1 MRLLFY
7 NNDTCSLLYSQYIY
21 ASISKLFFE
30 CHNSTNLRA
39 LREATASIT
48 SHVQSL
54 TPSLHLDDRRVIYGG
69 QRVSNQ
75 LKRRAKSRLRPAICE
90 RRPGRLF
97 RIEGVVSYGLLAP
110 ILRAITDITLSRRA
124 PECYRSTSTP
134 VPIRLLTSTSS
145 RRTPLAV
152 EPYCAP
158 PWLISPLG
166 CMGHVIKHAHS
177 RDAHVRFPSIR
188 RL

>member
-1 MRLLFY
+1 MLF
-7 NNDTCSLLYSQYIY
+7 
-21 ASISKLFFE
+21 SIQLCLDIKIFFSDIRR
-30 CHNSTNLRA
+30 NRVNLQV
-39 LREATASIT
+39 LREARASIT

-54 TPSLHLDDRRVIYGG
+54 TPLDDRRVIYGG

-75 LKRRAKSRLRPAICE
+75 LERRAKSRLRPAICE

-134 VPIRLLTSTSS
+134 IPVPIRPLTSASS
-145 RRTPLAV
+145 RRLRRTPSSTV
-152 EPYCAP
+152 EPCCAP
-158 PWLISPLG
+158 PWLISSRLHD
-166 CMGHVIKHAHS
+166 CSLVIKHAHS
-177 RDAHVRFPSIR
+177 RVLTHTLDFPSIR
-188 RL
+188 RLRDWKN